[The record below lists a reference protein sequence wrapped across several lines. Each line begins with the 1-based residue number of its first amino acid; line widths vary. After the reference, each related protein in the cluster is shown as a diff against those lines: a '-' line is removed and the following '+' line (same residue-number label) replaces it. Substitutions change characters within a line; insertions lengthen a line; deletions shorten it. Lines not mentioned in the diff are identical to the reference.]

1 MAVYSRPK
9 GSRCNFRK
17 TRSTMS
23 HERTPKAP
31 ELFSP
36 PYVITVDGPIGKLW
50 VASDGALITALSF
63 EALQGRQTK
72 QPKVLLEAEK
82 QLNAY
87 FKGKLKKFELPVQR
101 LGTRFQKLV
110 WTALEDI
117 PYGKAA
123 SYKTLGAHIG
133 GRAVG
138 RTVGNACARNPVPII
153 VPCHRVIGSNGLL
166 TGYVGGLW
174 RKRWLLQHEG
184 ALPKE
189 LF

>member
-1 MAVYSRPK
+1 MPQS
-9 GSRCNFRK
+9 
-17 TRSTMS
+17 
-23 HERTPKAP
+23 RTPQP
-31 ELFSP
+31 ELFKP
-36 PYVITVDGPIGKLW
+36 PYVVGIDSPLGKVWL
-50 VASDGALITALSF
+50 ASDGELITALSF
-63 EALQGRQTK
+63 DTLHGRHSK
-72 QPKVLLEAEK
+72 SPKVLLDAEK

-87 FKGKLKKFELPVQR
+87 FKGKLKKFDLPVQR

-133 GRAVG
+133 GKAIG

-153 VPCHRVIGSNGLL
+153 VPCHRVIGSDGLL
-166 TGYVGGLW
+166 TGYVGGIW

>member
-1 MAVYSRPK
+1 
-9 GSRCNFRK
+9 
-17 TRSTMS
+17 MS
-23 HERTPKAP
+23 LERTAKAP

-36 PYVITVDGPIGKLW
+36 PFVMTHDSPLGKLW
-50 VASDGALITALSF
+50 VTSDGELITALSF
-63 EALQGRQTK
+63 EALHGRHTK
-72 QPKVLLEAEK
+72 HPKVLLEAEK
-82 QLNAY
+82 QLGSY
-87 FKGKLKKFELPVQR
+87 FKGKLKKFDLPVQR

-123 SYKTLGAHIG
+123 SYKTLGEHIG
-133 GRAVG
+133 GKAVG

-184 ALPKE
+184 ALSKE

>member
-1 MAVYSRPK
+1 MASSLLS
-9 GSRCNFRK
+9 G
-17 TRSTMS
+17 
-23 HERTPKAP
+23 
-31 ELFSP
+31 
-36 PYVITVDGPIGKLW
+36 
-50 VASDGALITALSF
+50 LSF
-63 EALQGRQTK
+63 EALHGRHTK
-72 QPKVLLEAEK
+72 HPKVLLEAEK
-82 QLNAY
+82 QLGSY
-87 FKGKLKKFELPVQR
+87 FKGKLKKFDLPVQR

-133 GRAVG
+133 GKAVG

-153 VPCHRVIGSNGLL
+153 VPCHRDDRQQRSAYWLCRRS
-166 TGYVGGLW
+166 LW

-184 ALPKE
+184 ALSKE

>member
-1 MAVYSRPK
+1 MPQ
-9 GSRCNFRK
+9 
-17 TRSTMS
+17 T
-23 HERTPKAP
+23 RTPQAP
-31 ELFSP
+31 ELFSL
-36 PYVITVDGPIGKLW
+36 PYVLAYDSPLGKLW

-63 EALQGRQTK
+63 ETLKGRHAK
-72 QPKVLLEAEK
+72 QPKMLLEAEK

-87 FKGKLKKFELPVQR
+87 FKGKLKRFDLPVQR

-110 WTALEDI
+110 WTALDEI

-133 GRAVG
+133 GKAMG
-138 RTVGNACARNPVPII
+138 RTVGSACAKNPVPII

-166 TGYVGGLW
+166 TGYVGGIW

-184 ALPKE
+184 ALPKV

>member
-1 MAVYSRPK
+1 
-9 GSRCNFRK
+9 
-17 TRSTMS
+17 MS
-23 HERTPKAP
+23 KKQKVTEPQ
-31 ELFSP
+31 LFSP
-36 PYVITVDGPIGKLW
+36 PHVLVVESPIGKIW
-50 VASDGALITALSF
+50 VASDGMLITALSF
-63 EALQGRQTK
+63 ESIQGK
-72 QPKVLLEAEK
+72 HAKSPPLLLEAEK
-82 QLNAY
+82 QLDAY
-87 FKGKLKKFELPVQR
+87 FKGKLKKFHLPVQR

-123 SYKTLGAHIG
+123 SYKTLGSHIG
-133 GRAVG
+133 GLAIG

-166 TGYVGGLW
+166 TGYVGGIW